1 VKDSLKENPITSK
14 IKELKDEDLLC
25 FHRNST
31 TKDFELLIDKLFVPK
46 IDGRQSGQRSRAT
59 SRSNIDKNT
68 LKTDQLKEIPEETL
82 KLAKRKMKQIN
93 RKIDS
98 SRDFKKDKKYE
109 FLQNLNLVEA
119 TSTKKT
125 EKGNSLNQRKPIN
138 AWTPTPQLE
147 RMPGK
152 KNSVVKK

>member
-1 VKDSLKENPITSK
+1 MTDYYRYETTNFYEIVYFFSNFKEVKESLKENPITAK
-14 IKELKDEDLLC
+14 IKELRDEDLLC

-31 TKDFELLIDKLFVPK
+31 TKDFESLVDKLFVPK

-109 FLQNLNLVEA
+109 FLQNLNLIEA

-125 EKGNSLNQRKPIN
+125 
-138 AWTPTPQLE
+138 
-147 RMPGK
+147 
-152 KNSVVKK
+152 

>member
-1 VKDSLKENPITSK
+1 
-14 IKELKDEDLLC
+14 
-25 FHRNST
+25 
-31 TKDFELLIDKLFVPK
+31 LLIDKLFVPK

-119 TSTKKT
+119 ASTKKT

-138 AWTPTPQLE
+138 AWTPTPQL
-147 RMPGK
+147 
-152 KNSVVKK
+152 